1 MGEARC
7 HLFQEGGE
15 SPEAGRSPDREEGR
29 IGLLMGASLFIVAA
43 FVLIS
48 SVITAVSIED
58 RRLLACADRV
68 AAATAGIV
76 DSLSYF
82 NQEGALS
89 LSVSEKES
97 WNVAQEA
104 LSSLGA
110 STCDVGDGVELLDLE
125 REGDSVHVL
134 LGTRARLPI
143 VPQVIAGSVG
153 PKLTQWSNARVG
165 AAR

>member
-7 HLFQEGGE
+7 PLFQKGGE
-15 SPEAGRSPDREEGR
+15 SLDEGGARDREEGR
-29 IGLLMGASLFIVAA
+29 IGLLMGASLFIVAV

-48 SVITAVSIED
+48 SAITAVSIED

-68 AAATAGIV
+68 AVATAGIV

-104 LSSLGA
+104 LSSLRG

-125 REGDSVHVL
+125 REGDSVHVQ
-134 LGTRARLPI
+134 LGTRARLPL
-143 VPQVIAGSVG
+143 VPQVIAASAG
-153 PKLTQWSNARVG
+153 PVLTQWSKARVS
-165 AAR
+165 AAQ

>member
-48 SVITAVSIED
+48 SAITAVSIED

-89 LSVSEKES
+89 LSVSEKEA

-153 PKLTQWSNARVG
+153 PVLTQWSNARVRV
-165 AAR
+165 AQ

>member
-153 PKLTQWSNARVG
+153 PVLTQWSNARVG
-165 AAR
+165 AAQ

>member
-1 MGEARC
+1 MGESRC
-7 HLFQEGGE
+7 SLFQEGGE
-15 SPEAGRSPDREEGR
+15 SSCAGRSSDREEGR
-29 IGLLMGASLFIVAA
+29 IGLLMGASLFFVAV
-43 FVLIS
+43 FVFIS
-48 SVITAVSIED
+48 SAITAVSIED

-89 LSVSEKES
+89 LNVSEKES

-110 STCDVGDGVELLDLE
+110 STCDFGDGVELLDLE

-153 PKLTQWSNARVG
+153 PVLTQWSNARVG
-165 AAR
+165 AAQ